1 MCSFTKKERERE
13 RERAPTASAAAAAAA
28 AVQPPA
34 PAERAMSVQK
44 SGRAGG
50 RAPPA
55 GLGPRA
61 PGVQELQNFY
71 MDITGSLTKTNTHLN
86 KKKCK

>member
-1 MCSFTKKERERE
+1 MCSFKAPKRKRE

-28 AVQPPA
+28 VRPPA

-61 PGVQELQNFY
+61 PGVLQT
-71 MDITGSLTKTNTHLN
+71 D
-86 KKKCK
+86 